1 MSEASRALPERFG
14 ARFVTRGVLGR
25 GGYGVVALAEDTLL
39 GGEAAVKW
47 LPGLSPARRAALRRE
62 VTALR
67 AVSWPG
73 VVALLDEGEQDG
85 GLWLGM
91 ERVQGAPFPGG
102 VFDRLDGPLR
112 DRAVALLLTLE
123 RLHRAGVVH
132 RDLKPQN
139 VLVRPDGLPVIL
151 DLGLAVGRGVSALGE
166 ADAAGTPRYQAPE
179 QARGEAVD
187 GRADLYALGVML
199 TEALTG
205 LTDPWAIEGLP
216 QTELAALRALTAPR
230 PADRPATAQDALAL
244 LGVRPE
250 PRPLPPGDPLPASAL
265 RGLFWGPDLALH
277 LAEDAATALWR
288 LTEGR
293 REAVGLTLD
302 AWRREGL
309 GSDEGGRLRV
319 SREALRRL
327 APPPAGPDAVAEA
340 EEAGRIEEA
349 LAQVEQQLA
358 VARADGADEAPGLRT
373 LTRLALS
380 LQRAPA
386 LRRALYE
393 LGRAAQPWPEGDTLL
408 RGALRSVEGDGPG
421 ALALLDALGP
431 VSDPRL
437 EVWRHAMRVHAAL
450 RCGDA
455 VVAAVLASITPLA
468 EGDPELAASLDGWR
482 GLVAYREERYA
493 EAAALHLRAAQGKP
507 TRAGRLSSR
516 LSAASAKLDAGQ
528 LAEAEAEAEALAEE
542 AAALRHT
549 LFELRALWIQ
559 RSAAYRAGRPL
570 APSAELVEAAR
581 LAGALLAQIALG
593 EAAIAWRAGD
603 IPLTLAFAEEAE
615 RAFARERQPGVIL
628 ARALTLTVRPARRA
642 ERVKLA
648 RTLAQEARRCPIPGL
663 TLQALALC
671 AAVSPG
677 LDGGVVAKLVARLPP
692 ALRVGRLELLSGE
705 ECLRMVSGDG
715 TVLANLAQTPSSA
728 PNSTT

>member
-1 MSEASRALPERFG
+1 MSALPERFG
-14 ARFVTRGVLGR
+14 ARFITRGVLGR
-25 GGYGVVALAEDTLL
+25 GGFGVVALAEDTLL

-91 ERVQGAPFPGG
+91 ARVLGAPFPGG

-151 DLGLAVGRGVSALGE
+151 DLGLAAGRGVGAEG
-166 ADAAGTPRYQAPE
+166 ADTTAGTPRYQAPE

-205 LTDPWAIEGLP
+205 QPDPWALHDLP
-216 QTELAALRALTAPR
+216 APTLAALRALTAPR
-230 PADRPATAQDALAL
+230 PEDRPASAREALAL

-250 PRPLPPGDPLPASAL
+250 PRPLPPGDPLPVTAL
-265 RGLFWGPDLALH
+265 RGLFWGPDLGLH
-277 LAEDAATALWR
+277 LAQDAAEALFR

-293 REAVGLTLD
+293 REAVAATLD
-302 AWRREGL
+302 AWQREGL

-319 SREALRRL
+319 SREALRQL
-327 APPPAGPDAVAEA
+327 SPPPTGPDAVAEA
-340 EEAGRIEEA
+340 EEAGRIEDA
-349 LAQVEQQLA
+349 LAWAERLLA
-358 VARADGADEAPGLRT
+358 QARARGDDEAPWLHT

-380 LQRAPA
+380 LQRASA

-393 LGRAAQPWPEGDTLL
+393 LGRAARPWPEGEALL
-408 RGALRSVEGDGPG
+408 RGAHRSVEGDGPG
-421 ALALLDALGP
+421 ALALLDELGC
-431 VSDPRL
+431 VADPRL

-455 VVAAVLASITPLA
+455 VVAAVLASIAPLA
-468 EGDPELAASLDGWR
+468 QGHPELAASLDGWR

-516 LSAASAKLDAGQ
+516 LSAASAQLDAGQ

-559 RSAAYRAGRPL
+559 RSAAYRAGRAL
-570 APSAELVEAAR
+570 EPSPELVEAAR
-581 LAGALLAQIALG
+581 AAGALLAQIALG
-593 EAAIAWRAGD
+593 EAAIAWRAGR
-603 IPLTLAFAEEAE
+603 PTVALSFAEEAE

-628 ARALTLTVRPARRA
+628 ARALILTLAPAPKPARVKRA
-642 ERVKLA
+642 RA
-648 RTLAQEARRCPIPGL
+648 LAQEARRCPIPGL
-663 TLQALALC
+663 AVQALALC
-671 AAVSPG
+671 AAVAPG
-677 LDGGVVAKLVARLPP
+677 VDAGAVAKLVGRLPP
-692 ALRVGRLELLSGE
+692 ALGQGRLELLSGE
-705 ECLRMVSGDG
+705 ECLRLAAGDG
-715 TVLANLAQTPSSA
+715 TILAIRP
-728 PNSTT
+728 PEP